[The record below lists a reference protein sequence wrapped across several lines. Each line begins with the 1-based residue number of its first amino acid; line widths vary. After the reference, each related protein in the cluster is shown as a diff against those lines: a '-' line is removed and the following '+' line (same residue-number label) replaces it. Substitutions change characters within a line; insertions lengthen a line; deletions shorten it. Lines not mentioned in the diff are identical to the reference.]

1 MSTNTEIAVK
11 TADLTRTFGRFVAVD
26 GVSIEVHKGEI
37 FGFLGANGA
46 GKTTVIR
53 VLCGLLRPTSG
64 SATVAGFDVYTR
76 SEQIKRNIG
85 YMSQKFS
92 LYEDLTVG
100 ENIDFYGGIY
110 GLTQEQIREK
120 EEEVFTSFGLGT
132 YARTLT
138 ASLPLGFKQRL
149 ALGCAMLHDPP
160 ILFLDEPTS
169 GVDPK
174 ARREFWD
181 IIHQTSEK
189 GTTILVTTHFM
200 EEAEYCHR
208 ILIMDAGRI
217 IALDTPHNLKKLH
230 EKESVQDVFVT
241 LVRKEIERRRE
252 DEGKAGAEAGG
263 NKETEG
269 RKESEGRKET
279 EGRKESGGRHG

>member
-1 MSTNTEIAVK
+1 MSTNAQIAVK
-11 TADLTRTFGRFVAVD
+11 TTDLTRKFGHFVAVD
-26 GVSIEVHKGEI
+26 RISFEVYRGEI

-53 VLCGLLRPTSG
+53 VLCGLLQPSGG
-64 SATVAGFDVYTR
+64 SATVAGLDVYTR

-92 LYEDLTVG
+92 LYEDLTVE
-100 ENIDFYGGIY
+100 ENADFYGGIY
-110 GLTQEQIREK
+110 GLTEEQIKKK
-120 EEEVFTSFGLGT
+120 EETIFTSFGLGA

-138 ASLPLGFKQRL
+138 AELPLGFKQRL

-181 IIHQTSEK
+181 IIHQTSEA
-189 GTTILVTTHFM
+189 GTTVLVTTHFT
-200 EEAEYCHR
+200 EEAEYSHR
-208 ILIMDAGRI
+208 VLIMDAGRI
-217 IALDTPHNLKKLH
+217 VALDTPHNLKRLH
-230 EKESVQDVFVT
+230 QKESVQDVFVT
-241 LVRKEIERRRE
+241 LVRKEIE
-252 DEGKAGAEAGG
+252 
-263 NKETEG
+263 G
-269 RKESEGRKET
+269 RKEEERAHERT
-279 EGRKESGGRHG
+279 RV